1 MLFRSGWRAADV
13 VAMYWIENVLVGLL
27 NVPRILL
34 AQDESG
40 SDRQRP
46 VQERLLANAQPALFF
61 VLHYGLFCA
70 VHGIVLIELFG
81 LQAIAGVA
89 EAADELA
96 ALQAMVQRWRGDP
109 LALAGIV
116 ALLGSHLYS
125 LIVNFLAS
133 GEYRRVDAGTM
144 VERPYR
150 RIAVIQVFAI
160 ACGALLQYFDSPVLA
175 VAVFVVVKIVIDWHL
190 HDRERVVLG
199 ESSIRGI

>member
-1 MLFRSGWRAADV
+1 MFTLAHLSDPHLPMPEARPGQ
-13 VAMYWIENVLVGLL
+13 LL
-27 NVPRILL
+27 NKRATGYFNWWRNRHRIHVP
-34 AQDESG
+34 Q
-40 SDRQRP
+40 
-46 VQERLLANAQPALFF
+46 
-61 VLHYGLFCA
+61 
-70 VHGIVLIELFG
+70 
-81 LQAIAGVA
+81 
-89 EAADELA
+89 
-96 ALQAMVQRWRGDP
+96 
-109 LALAGIV
+109 ALAGIV

-125 LIVNFLAS
+125 LFVNFLAS